1 MKSRH
6 EQKGLTAIGMVMLLS
21 CIAFFALFAIRLIP
35 IYIESFKVDNAM
47 KTLKEEEKIAQKS
60 SNEVRE
66 LLLKRLGIDDV
77 EHVKSEHINIIK
89 ESDSMKVE
97 VAYEVKTPLF
107 SHIQLLATFDKS
119 VEVPL

>member
-1 MKSRH
+1 MKSSH

-21 CIAFFALFAIRLIP
+21 CIAFFALFAIRLMP
-35 IYIESFKVDNAM
+35 IYIESFKVDNAL
-47 KTLKEEEKIAQKS
+47 KTLKEEEKIALKS

-66 LLLKRLGIDDV
+66 LLLKRLGVDDV
-77 EHVKSEHINIIK
+77 EHVKSEHVNITK
-89 ESDSMKVE
+89 ENGSMKVT
-97 VAYEVKTPLF
+97 VAYEVKAPLF